1 MILVSLLLIA
11 WLIIAFFIYR
21 MIVRHELRAA
31 EERALNLGESLE
43 NDQPLPHP
51 NWHPYIRMF

>member
-1 MILVSLLLIA
+1 MFLVSLLLIG

-21 MIVRHELRAA
+21 MILRHELSAA
-31 EERALNLGESLE
+31 EERALNFGESLE
-43 NDQPLPHP
+43 NDHPLPNP

>member
-1 MILVSLLLIA
+1 
-11 WLIIAFFIYR
+11 

-31 EERALNLGESLE
+31 EERVLNFGESLE
-43 NDQPLPHP
+43 KEHPLPNP

>member
-1 MILVSLLLIA
+1 MFFILLLLIA
-11 WLIIAFFIYR
+11 WLIVVFFIYG
-21 MIVRHELRAA
+21 MIVRHELSAA

-43 NDQPLPHP
+43 SDQPLPNP

>member
-1 MILVSLLLIA
+1 MFLVSLLLIG

-21 MIVRHELRAA
+21 MILRHELRAA
-31 EERALNLGESLE
+31 EERALNSDESLE
-43 NDQPLPHP
+43 NDQPLPNP